1 MIGRGGG
8 DPQDDA
14 VAVLDLK
21 GAGLAGRAVWD
32 RYPEGA
38 AIQGMT
44 GIDDGDS
51 EDRFLLAVRA
61 AWGIKKIPRSTLS
74 PSWSGNTCA
83 MTPCRGTSS
92 SFAIAGAT
100 ESSCSTGT
108 PTDT

>member
-14 VAVLDLK
+14 VAVFDFK
-21 GAGLAGRAVWD
+21 GAGLAGRAMWD
-32 RYPEGA
+32 GYPEGA
-38 AIQGMT
+38 AIQGMMW
-44 GIDDGDS
+44 IDDGDG

-61 AWGIKKIPRSTLS
+61 AWGIKNIPRSTLS

-83 MTPCRGTSS
+83 MILCPGTSL

-100 ESSCSTGT
+100 ESSCSIGT
-108 PTDT
+108 ATAS